1 MTEPPNL
8 ILGQHRIAPNRN
20 LVGGSNSGQ
29 TPGGNP
35 QNMAGKEWYSIYHR
49 KVCVIIEVILGG
61 QLTDI
66 PVIKQGLYGFI
77 PIVQTIIQRIG
88 GGTHKGSWDTEN
100 YVALKSQNVTG
111 HVRGSEYLYPVPVVT
126 WPGLLGL
133 TIKLKVETIKMI
145 CKYEG

>member
-1 MTEPPNL
+1 M
-8 ILGQHRIAPNRN
+8 
-20 LVGGSNSGQ
+20 GGSNSGQ

-77 PIVQTIIQRIG
+77 PIVQTIMNNFASIIHG
-88 GGTHKGSWDTEN
+88 WDP
-100 YVALKSQNVTG
+100 
-111 HVRGSEYLYPVPVVT
+111 EYHA
-126 WPGLLGL
+126 
-133 TIKLKVETIKMI
+133 K
-145 CKYEG
+145 